1 MRRSIRV
8 AGAILFTAVLVAACG
23 GGDGDSSSETPPPSA
38 GALRITSTNYVR
50 TAQEAVGTVLYI
62 GDAAGFIT
70 GAQIA
75 DESLLLATVRAQI
88 VRLPQ
93 RFEQA
98 TPRVVGAQIV
108 ETESCSG
115 GGSIT
120 TTLDD
125 ANNNQDIDAGES
137 ARLVANNCVELGVR
151 ISGTLG
157 VRLDTLGGD
166 IESDVYSFAAT
177 ATLESFAVSASGVAA
192 TGNGQI
198 RISENSTGVYNQT
211 LTVEV
216 PSLTTSVAIGSDTV
230 TRTGSN
236 LRLTQVRAPVG
247 SSYNETTSFS
257 GTIVS
262 SALESRS
269 VEVKTVTPFVRSAS
283 ANYPTSGQATVT
295 GDAGS
300 SARVT
305 AQNATQVLVEL
316 DADANGV
323 YESSVVKNWS
333 ELR

>member
-1 MRRSIRV
+1 MRKSIRV
-8 AGAILFTAVLVAACG
+8 AGAILSTAVLLAACG
-23 GGDGDSSSETPPPSA
+23 GGGDDSSSETPPPSA
-38 GALRITSTNYVR
+38 GALKITSTNYVR
-50 TAQEAVGTVLYI
+50 TAQEAVGTAFYI
-62 GDAAGFIT
+62 EDAAGFVS

-75 DESLLLATVRAQI
+75 DESLLLATLRRQI

-108 ETESCSG
+108 ETEACSG

-120 TTLDD
+120 FTLED

-137 ARLVANNCVELGVR
+137 ARLVSSNCVELGVR
-151 ISGTLG
+151 INGALG
-157 VRLDTLGGD
+157 LRLDTTSGD
-166 IESDVYSFAAT
+166 PDSDVYSFSAT
-177 ATLESFAVSASGVAA
+177 ATLENFAVTASGVAA

-198 RISENSTGVYNQT
+198 RISETSTGIYNQT
-211 LTVEV
+211 LTVEAT
-216 PSLTTSVAIGSDTV
+216 SLTTTVAIGSETV

-247 SSYNETTSFS
+247 SSYNDTLSFS

-269 VEVKTVTPFVRSAS
+269 ITLATVTPFVRSAN
-283 ANYPTSGQATVT
+283 ATYPASGRATAT
-295 GDAGS
+295 GDANS
-300 SARVT
+300 SARIT
-305 AQNATQVLVEL
+305 AQSATQVLVEL
-316 DADANGV
+316 DADGNGV
-323 YESSVVKNWS
+323 YEASVLKNWS

>member
-1 MRRSIRV
+1 
-8 AGAILFTAVLVAACG
+8 
-23 GGDGDSSSETPPPSA
+23 
-38 GALRITSTNYVR
+38 
-50 TAQEAVGTVLYI
+50 
-62 GDAAGFIT
+62 
-70 GAQIA
+70 
-75 DESLLLATVRAQI
+75 VRAQI